1 MNLSILLYADDI
13 VLLAETEINLQ
24 KMLNILSLWCSKW
37 RLTIND
43 DKTQIIHFR
52 KQCEWQSNYIFK
64 FGPMPLKYTSSYTY
78 LGLDFN
84 ENMCFT
90 EGIKVLAE

>member
-52 KQCEWQSNYIFK
+52 KQCE
-64 FGPMPLKYTSSYTY
+64 
-78 LGLDFN
+78 
-84 ENMCFT
+84 
-90 EGIKVLAE
+90 